1 MNRTEAHPIEVLLV
15 VALLALE
22 AAVTVAVA
30 LIALVL
36 TTAARWKPTA
46 SPTQVKADPPA
57 GEQESPERGMPAQAP
72 LVHPLASLAT
82 DLQAL
87 SCRQLMALA
96 GTRRKLPKQQLIGMV
111 AACS

>member
-22 AAVTVAVA
+22 AAVTIAVA
-30 LIALVL
+30 LITLVL
-36 TTAARWKPTA
+36 TVARWRPAA
-46 SPTQVKADPPA
+46 SPSQVNTDPPA
-57 GEQESPERGMPAQAP
+57 GEQESPERGMPPQP
-72 LVHPLASLAT
+72 MVHPLQALAA